1 MRAMRATRTT
11 HATRLARATL
21 AALTLAAGAAA
32 PRPAGAQPADTTRIS
47 TKPLFTARD
56 AAAAT
61 AFGVATAIITPAD
74 RRAAARLQDPNT
86 QANRLF
92 RGAATVVTGIVQ
104 PGAVIIGTALYTVGR
119 ATDNE
124 RMADLGLHGTEAMAV
139 GVGVTFFIKGLAG
152 RARPYAT
159 SDTNP
164 RDFGFARGF
173 RHEAYRSF
181 PSGHTVT
188 AFAAAAAVTKET
200 SRWWPNSAWYVGPVV
215 YGGATLAGLS
225 RMYNNKHWASD
236 VIVGAAIGAFSGW
249 KVVQYHHSHP
259 NNRLDRWLLAG
270 SVRGNGRG
278 GAAVRWVVVPY

>member
-1 MRAMRATRTT
+1 MPSVRRVSARSTART
-11 HATRLARATL
+11 ALLALGL
-21 AALTLAAGAAA
+21 AAASLTA
-32 PRPAGAQPADTTRIS
+32 PRPAVAQPSDTTRVS
-47 TKPLFTARD
+47 ADPLFTARD
-56 AAAAT
+56 AVAAA
-61 AFGVATAIITPAD
+61 AFGLATAVITPAD
-74 RRAAARLQDPNT
+74 RRAAAVLRRPDA

-92 RGAATVVTGIVQ
+92 RDAATVVTGIVQ
-104 PGAVIIGTALYTVGR
+104 PGAVIIGSALYGIGR
-119 ATDNE
+119 VTDNA

-173 RHEAYRSF
+173 RHEEYRSF

-188 AFAAAAAVTKET
+188 AFAAAAAVTREV
-200 SRWWPNSAWYVGPVV
+200 SRWRRDAVWYVGPAV
-215 YGGATLAGLS
+215 YSGAVLAGLS
-225 RMYNNKHWASD
+225 RMYDNKHWASD
-236 VIVGAAIGAFSGW
+236 VAVGAAIGTFSGW

-259 NNRLDRWLLAG
+259 ANRLDRWLLAG

-278 GAAVRWVVVPY
+278 GAALRVMILPY

>member
-1 MRAMRATRTT
+1 MRATR
-11 HATRLARATL
+11 ATL
-21 AALTLAAGAAA
+21 AMRVTHAALVALALAAGATT

-47 TKPLFTARD
+47 TQPLFTARD
-56 AAAAT
+56 AVAAAAFGAAT
-61 AFGVATAIITPAD
+61 AVITPAD
-74 RRAAARLQDPNT
+74 RRAAARLQNPNT
-86 QANRLF
+86 QENRLF
-92 RGAATVVTGIVQ
+92 RNAATVVTNIVQ
-104 PGAVIIGTALYTVGR
+104 PGAVIIGTALYGVGR

-173 RHEAYRSF
+173 FNERYRSF

-188 AFAAAAAVTKET
+188 AFAAAAAVAKET

-259 NNRLDRWLLAG
+259 DNRLDRWLLAG

-278 GAAVRWVVVPY
+278 GVAVRWVVLPY